1 MNTPQNSKYKYGI
14 LLVNGRYVAETPVE
28 GKSYVMF
35 FEESGFTTAGCDL
48 RLVDAEGHDPLARK
62 GWRYHAHCEW
72 GCFYHYTRPK
82 YYICIDKYDV
92 GKYYI
97 EKDRQKVLFDME
109 DGDDMLSDFTNFMMD
124 ILQKCETL
132 DDVKQLYVE
141 YLKDHF
147 HKHLSEEDKRNAEE
161 LAKFGNQYLN
171 GTCPK
176 EIRKYVTAFGLFTK
190 YAKAAAAG
198 SVEGQYGLGVCY
210 ASGYGVEQNTR
221 RAIEWYTKAAETGHM
236 RAQLSLAELHAAEAE
251 KWMTEYYGGNTDMA
265 LQELA
270 RCYGFVLAPEKKSHS
285 KPKPNDDGPLLF

>member
-1 MNTPQNSKYKYGI
+1 MNTPQNSKYEYGI

-35 FEESGFTTAGCDL
+35 FEETGLTTAGCLL

-97 EKDRQKVLFDME
+97 EKDHQEVRFDME

-147 HKHLSEEDKRNAEE
+147 NKHLSEEDKINAEE
-161 LAKFGNQYLN
+161 LAKLGTRYLN
-171 GTCPK
+171 GTCP
-176 EIRKYVTAFGLFTK
+176 EMRDYITAFDIFAI
-190 YAKAAAAG
+190 YAKAATAG
-198 SVEGQYGLGVCY
+198 SVEGLYGLGVCY
-210 ASGYGVEQNTR
+210 ASGYGVEQNTL
-221 RAIEWYTKAAETGHM
+221 RAIEWYTKAAAAGHM
-236 RAQLSLAELHAAEAE
+236 HAQLSLAESHAAEAE
-251 KWMTEYYGGNTDMA
+251 KWMTKYYGDNTDMA

-270 RCYGFVLAPEKKSHS
+270 RCYGFILAPEKGESS
-285 KPKPNDDGPLLF
+285 IPKDEGPLLF

>member
-1 MNTPQNSKYKYGI
+1 MITPQNSKYEYGI
-14 LLVNGRYVAETPVE
+14 LLVNGRYVAERPVE

-35 FEESGFTTAGCDL
+35 FEETGLTTAGCLL

-62 GWRYHAHCEW
+62 GWRYHAYCEW

-97 EKDRQKVLFDME
+97 EKDHQEVCFEME

-147 HKHLSEEDKRNAEE
+147 NKHLSKEEKRNADE
-161 LAKFGNQYLN
+161 LAKLGTRYLN
-171 GTCPK
+171 GTCP
-176 EIRKYVTAFGLFTK
+176 EMRDYITAFDIFAI

-210 ASGYGVEQNTR
+210 ASGCGVEQNTL
-221 RAIEWYTKAAETGHM
+221 RAIEWYTKAAEAGHIH
-236 RAQLSLAELHAAEAE
+236 AQLSLAESHAAEAE
-251 KWMTEYYGGNTDMA
+251 KWMTKYYGDNTDMA

-270 RCYGFVLAPEKKSHS
+270 RCYGFVLVQKNGSHS
-285 KPKPNDDGPLLF
+285 KPNDDGPLLF